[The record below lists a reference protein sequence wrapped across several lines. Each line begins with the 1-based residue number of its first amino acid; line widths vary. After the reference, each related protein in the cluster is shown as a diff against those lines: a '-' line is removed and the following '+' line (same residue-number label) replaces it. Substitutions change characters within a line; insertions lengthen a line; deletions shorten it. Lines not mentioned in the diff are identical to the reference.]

1 MTDYIIAL
9 IVIIVAIIVIK
20 KVTTCLLKTTIGII
34 ALAIIAY
41 VLFKAGILW
50 NSRFGKVCRL
60 TFIYLQFN
68 VK

>member
-9 IVIIVAIIVIK
+9 IVIIVAIVVIK

-41 VLFKAGILW
+41 VLFKAGI
-50 NSRFGKVCRL
+50 F
-60 TFIYLQFN
+60 
-68 VK
+68 

>member
-9 IVIIVAIIVIK
+9 IVIVVAVVVIK

-41 VLFKAGILW
+41 ILFKAGM
-50 NSRFGKVCRL
+50 F
-60 TFIYLQFN
+60 
-68 VK
+68 

>member
-9 IVIIVAIIVIK
+9 IVIVIAIFVIR

-41 VLFKAGILW
+41 VLFKAGV
-50 NSRFGKVCRL
+50 F
-60 TFIYLQFN
+60 
-68 VK
+68 